1 MQSKDPTKYQDL
13 CIAPLRKAILNF
25 NDFDCHV
32 VMLSCCHVVMFSS
45 SCSLNHNMMTKVAG
59 IPGETYCNKLK

>member
-32 VMLSCCHVVMFSS
+32 VMLSCCHVVMLP
-45 SCSLNHNMMTKVAG
+45 CSVLPVV
-59 IPGETYCNKLK
+59 